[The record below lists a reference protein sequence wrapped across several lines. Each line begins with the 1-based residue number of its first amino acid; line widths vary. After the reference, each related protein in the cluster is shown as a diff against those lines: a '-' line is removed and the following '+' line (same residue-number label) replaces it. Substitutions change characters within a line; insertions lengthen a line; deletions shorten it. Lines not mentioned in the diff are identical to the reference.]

1 MIVIHRSFRFPECKD
16 YSLVL
21 QAMDIEH
28 ELERGV
34 FGWRVQVAAHD
45 AAYARE
51 QWRLYQL
58 ENRPRAGPPGSVEPR
73 PAAAI
78 GGLVWAVLLVVFFS
92 LQANFTLGMDWTAA
106 GRVDVGAVRAGD
118 WWRAVTA
125 LTLHVDVAHLL
136 VNIGFGAI
144 FGTLLAREIGPGI
157 AWLLIML
164 GGTVGNCMN
173 VLVQQPTHMSIGAS
187 TSVFAALGLL
197 GAYLWTARRMLMH
210 SWAARLSPVVGALI
224 LLAWLGTGDERTDIV
239 AHLTGFVA
247 GFVPGLVLG
256 RLPNRPGRDVMRQ
269 WQAGAVALL
278 GLALAWSLAL
288 ANRATA

>member
-21 QAMDIEH
+21 RAMGIEH

-34 FGWRVQVAAHD
+34 FGWRLQVATHD

-51 QWRLYQL
+51 QLRLYQL
-58 ENRPRAGPPGSVEPR
+58 ENRPRARPPGSVEPR

-78 GGLVWAVLLVVFFS
+78 GGFVWAVLLVVFFS
-92 LQANFTLGMDWTAA
+92 LQANFTLGIDWTAA

-125 LTLHVDVAHLL
+125 LTLHVDVAHLV

-164 GGTVGNCMN
+164 GGTVGNFMN

-256 RLPNRPGRDVMRQ
+256 RLPNRPGRDVARQ

-278 GLALAWSLAL
+278 GLTLAWSIAL